1 MTEKAKCGLWL
12 LYYWTDNA
20 ILAREPE
27 NNSLLSYVTM
37 CEVKIIISVIILQKP
52 KVQNEITNFLL
63 CVPKARFKVDMQ
75 SRMILNF

>member
-1 MTEKAKCGLWL
+1 MTENAKCGLWV

-27 NNSLLSYVTM
+27 NNSLPSYVTV
-37 CEVKIIISVIILQKP
+37 CEVKIISVIILQKP